1 LKRLDLR
8 ASQNIIGV
16 KTDTYPFSEPAVPAP
31 LAEQVTICPERSG
44 KKHMSVRDT
53 MGNPIE
59 KLIEE
64 VGFLMTGSYT
74 LGDFRTNQIG
84 CMLELG

>member
-1 LKRLDLR
+1 
-8 ASQNIIGV
+8 
-16 KTDTYPFSEPAVPAP
+16 
-31 LAEQVTICPERSG
+31 
-44 KKHMSVRDT
+44 MSVRDT